1 MAEPRCG
8 LSRTRAHLPWAFV
21 AAAVAAGLVASVPGA
36 NDWLIFDRAQIEAGQ
51 FWRLVTGHWA
61 HFSTSHL
68 FWNVVA
74 LAAAAMFTVET
85 SQIRTGAFMAASA
98 LAIGVGVF
106 CMEPDLR
113 WFGGLSGVATAL
125 IARAVANRVKQE
137 PTFRVLAVLGI
148 LLLAAKLIWEALT
161 TQAVFAA
168 FADADVRTSWI
179 AHLLGLLVGSA
190 FGLAEKSSRSVEPD
204 AIGVRIRPCSRA

>member
-1 MAEPRCG
+1 
-8 LSRTRAHLPWAFV
+8 
-21 AAAVAAGLVASVPGA
+21 
-36 NDWLIFDRAQIEAGQ
+36 
-51 FWRLVTGHWA
+51 
-61 HFSTSHL
+61 
-68 FWNVVA
+68 
-74 LAAAAMFTVET
+74 
-85 SQIRTGAFMAASA
+85 
-98 LAIGVGVF
+98 
-106 CMEPDLR
+106 LR

-125 IARAVANRVKQE
+125 IARAVANRVKHE

-161 TQAVFAA
+161 TQAIFAA

-190 FGLAEKSSRSVEPD
+190 FGLAEKSPRSVEPD